1 MIQMVDADKPEVHTF
16 RVFNFRPKKTVQY
29 GLALRNNDLR
39 KVKNGS
45 QRGLSDQLILIQ
57 QELDM
62 VLNNYYV
69 SVD

>member
-1 MIQMVDADKPEVHTF
+1 MVWLSEIMIM
-16 RVFNFRPKKTVQY
+16 
-29 GLALRNNDLR
+29 R

-45 QRGLSDQLILIQ
+45 NGGLSDQLILIQ

-69 SVD
+69 SVVLRREVQSVKDGEIF